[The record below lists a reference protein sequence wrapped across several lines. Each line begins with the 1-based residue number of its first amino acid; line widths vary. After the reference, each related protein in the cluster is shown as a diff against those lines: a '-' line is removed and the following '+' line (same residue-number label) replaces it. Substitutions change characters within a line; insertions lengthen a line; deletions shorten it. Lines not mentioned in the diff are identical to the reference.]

1 MGSMAVMRRGTKAR
15 IARWASWAGVLLCCV
30 ALAIATPAAAE
41 EAKSQFK
48 QGVKAYEAGEYV
60 AAFKVWLPLAYDD
73 DPAAQ
78 RNLGHLYRM
87 GLGVAQ
93 DFTKAADWYTR
104 AAELG
109 LTRAQANLGNMYLRG
124 QGVEQDYEEA
134 LHWFERAA
142 AQGHPISQYNM
153 GLMYE
158 AGLGIDAD
166 DAEAVKWFYLASK
179 GGHAKALSKLA
190 LLISRNTPPELAQ
203 KFTGAADR
211 RLAERE
217 RGRAVTKAA
226 SAEPTPTESDAATAA
241 KESETASAE
250 DAAETAAAT
259 EQSTAPS
266 APPPT
271 GEPAE
276 TLTSVE
282 DTPADAPAISA
293 APIEAVTTDELPAVP
308 ELPAETAGEPAA
320 TAATEPSQIDPAPS
334 LPGDTDAGEETI
346 TEEPTPVV
354 APTGP
359 TELTAAEP
367 EAAAPSESAELEEEK
382 KGFFASL
389 FTVRKPSISPGLE
402 TRSGGLVKSQR
413 DRSLTGGPTADEDE
427 TQLAGVLSAPPASE
441 GEAADDA
448 TEPLEEAE
456 TIVAATVEKAADT
469 LVTWH

>member
-60 AAFKVWLPLAYDD
+60 AALKVWLPLAYDD

-320 TAATEPSQIDPAPS
+320 TEPSQIDPAPS